1 MPGSDYLFAQQS
13 SERMAE
19 RLWQKIK
26 KTVAHY
32 SVLRLERKKSV
43 MTNNKYKVLL
53 IEDDENL
60 RSVMATM
67 LGAAGYQVILA
78 ETCNLAITLFTSHL
92 PDVSILDLGLPDMNG
107 MRFLEFV
114 RKSSLSPIIVL
125 SARNNDTDK
134 VLALD
139 AGAND
144 YVTKPFSSAEL
155 LARIRM
161 VLRNFQ
167 HRADSGKLPNGTFRT
182 KDMLIHYD
190 ARQVF
195 VHGQEVSLSQTEYN
209 IVAFLSEHCGKMMTY
224 SAIIKEIWGY
234 PDEGSTKRLQVNM
247 ANIRRKFGIKPG
259 ESWCISNEL
268 GVGYRMNGDNE
279 V

>member
-1 MPGSDYLFAQQS
+1 
-13 SERMAE
+13 
-19 RLWQKIK
+19 
-26 KTVAHY
+26 
-32 SVLRLERKKSV
+32 

-78 ETCNLAITLFTSHL
+78 ATCNLAITLFTSHL

-182 KDMLIHYD
+182 KDLLIHYD

-234 PDEGSTKRLQVNM
+234 PDGGSTKRLQVNM
-247 ANIRRKFGIKPG
+247 ANIRRKFGVKPG

-279 V
+279 E